1 MAIRSFFLRANKKI
15 ENRKELYKESAEE
28 TKAHSARL
36 VDMQRYVDMS
46 EEKRALLIDLI
57 KNGRSSDSDES
68 LLEKGVI
75 VYIEYLDVIAEIA
88 RDLKEENINCYVIQ
102 GSTKEKDRG
111 IISEEF
117 KKNPESKVVLISQAA
132 GESLNLNGSNEIILY
147 DLPKGPGKFNQT
159 VGRIARCFSRFEDE
173 GRSFY
178 IHYVIIDETLDV
190 YKPILLSSKKQL
202 EEDILHAD
210 TIDLKEIGSFDA
222 MLLKE
227 IRKELLWKT
236 KKRLKSVYTYIL
248 LSYLFFCQDFSFCPF
263 FAL

>member
-1 MAIRSFFLRANKKI
+1 MAIRSFFLRANKKV
-15 ENRKELYKESAEE
+15 EDRKELYKERAEE

-46 EEKRALLIDLI
+46 EEKRNLLMDLVLH
-57 KNGRSSDSDES
+57 GRSSDSDES

-75 VYIEYLDVIAEIA
+75 VYIEYLDVIAQVA
-88 RDLKEENINCYVIQ
+88 KDFKEKGINCYIIQ

-111 IISEEF
+111 LISEEF
-117 KKNPESKVVLISQAA
+117 KKNPESKVVIISTAA

-147 DLPKGPGKFNQT
+147 DLPKGPGKFTQV
-159 VGRIARCFSRFEDE
+159 VGRVARCFSRFEEE

-210 TIDLKEIGSFDA
+210 TIELKETGSFDA

-236 KKRLKSVYTYIL
+236 KKSKRKS
-248 LSYLFFCQDFSFCPF
+248 
-263 FAL
+263 

>member
-1 MAIRSFFLRANKKI
+1 MAIRSFFLRANKKV
-15 ENRKELYKESAEE
+15 EDRKELYKERAEE

-46 EEKRALLIDLI
+46 EEKRNLLMDLVLH
-57 KNGRSSDSDES
+57 GRSSDSDES

-75 VYIEYLDVIAEIA
+75 VYIEYLDVIAQVA
-88 RDLKEENINCYVIQ
+88 KDFKEKGINCYIIQ

-111 IISEEF
+111 LISEEF
-117 KKNPESKVVLISQAA
+117 KKNPESKVVIISTAA

-147 DLPKGPGKFNQT
+147 DLPKGPGKFTQV
-159 VGRIARCFSRFEDE
+159 VGRVARCFSRFEEE

-178 IHYVIIDETLDV
+178 IHYVIVDETLDV

-210 TIDLKEIGSFDA
+210 TIELKETGSFDA

-236 KKRLKSVYTYIL
+236 KKRKRKS
-248 LSYLFFCQDFSFCPF
+248 
-263 FAL
+263 

>member
-1 MAIRSFFLRANKKI
+1 MALRSFFLRANKKV
-15 ENRKELYKESAEE
+15 EQNRDIYKERAQE
-28 TKAHSARL
+28 TKQHSARL

-46 EEKRALLIDLI
+46 EEKRSLLMDLI
-57 KNGRSSDSDES
+57 KNGRSSDSNES

-75 VYIEYLDVIAEIA
+75 VYIEYLEVIAQLA
-88 RDLKEENINCYVIQ
+88 KDLKNNDIDCYVIQ

-111 IISEEF
+111 LISEEF
-117 KKNPESKVVLISQAA
+117 KSNPESKVVLISQAA
-132 GESLNLNGSNEIILY
+132 GESLNLNGTNEIILY

-159 VGRIARCFSRFEDE
+159 IGRIARCFSKFEDE
-173 GRSFY
+173 GRNFY
-178 IHYVIIDETLDV
+178 IHYVIVDETLDV

-210 TIDLKEIGSFDA
+210 TIDLKEVGSFDA

-236 KKRLKSVYTYIL
+236 KKRKKKS
-248 LSYLFFCQDFSFCPF
+248 
-263 FAL
+263 

>member
-1 MAIRSFFLRANKKI
+1 MEGGNMAIRSFFLKANKKL
-15 ENRKELYKESAEE
+15 EDRKELYKERAAE

-46 EEKRALLIDLI
+46 EEKRNLLLDIVL
-57 KNGRSSDSDES
+57 NGKSSDSKET

-75 VYIEYLDVIAEIA
+75 VYIEYLDVIAKVAEDFRNKGI
-88 RDLKEENINCYVIQ
+88 ECFVIQ

-111 IISEEF
+111 LISEDF

-132 GESLNLNGSNEIILY
+132 GESLNLNGTNEIILY

-159 VGRIARCFSRFEDE
+159 IGRIARCFSKFEDE

-178 IHYVIIDETLDV
+178 IHYVIVDETLDV

-210 TIDLKEIGSFDA
+210 TIDLKETGSFDA

-236 KKRLKSVYTYIL
+236 KKRKS
-248 LSYLFFCQDFSFCPF
+248 
-263 FAL
+263 

>member
-1 MAIRSFFLRANKKI
+1 MRANKKV
-15 ENRKELYKESAEE
+15 EDRKELYKERAEE

-46 EEKRALLIDLI
+46 EEKRNLLMDLVLH
-57 KNGRSSDSDES
+57 GRSSDSDES

-75 VYIEYLDVIAEIA
+75 VYIEYLDVIAQVA
-88 RDLKEENINCYVIQ
+88 KDFKEKGINCYIIQ

-111 IISEEF
+111 LISEEF
-117 KKNPESKVVLISQAA
+117 KKNPESKVVIISTAA

-147 DLPKGPGKFNQT
+147 DLPKGPGKFTQV
-159 VGRIARCFSRFEDE
+159 VGRVARCFSRFEEE

-178 IHYVIIDETLDV
+178 IHYVIVDETLDV

-210 TIDLKEIGSFDA
+210 TIELKETGSFDA

-236 KKRLKSVYTYIL
+236 KKRKRKS
-248 LSYLFFCQDFSFCPF
+248 
-263 FAL
+263 

>member
-1 MAIRSFFLRANKKI
+1 MAIRSFFLKANKKL
-15 ENRKELYKESAEE
+15 EDRKELYKERAEE

-46 EEKRALLIDLI
+46 QEKRNLLMDIVL
-57 KNGRSSDSDES
+57 NGRSSDSDES

-75 VYIEYLDVIAEIA
+75 IYIEYLDVIAQIA
-88 RDLKEENINCYVIQ
+88 KDLKEKGVDCYVIQ

-111 IISEEF
+111 AISEEF

-132 GESLNLNGSNEIILY
+132 GESLNLNGTNEIILY
-147 DLPKGPGKFNQT
+147 DLPKGPGKYTQIL
-159 VGRIARCFSRFEDE
+159 GRVARCFSKFEEE

-178 IHYVIIDETLDV
+178 IHYVIVDETLDV

-202 EEDILHAD
+202 EEELLSAD
-210 TIDLKEIGSFDA
+210 TIPLKEIGSFDA

-236 KKRLKSVYTYIL
+236 KKRKAKS
-248 LSYLFFCQDFSFCPF
+248 
-263 FAL
+263 

>member
-1 MAIRSFFLRANKKI
+1 MAIRSFFLKANKKV
-15 ENRKELYKESAEE
+15 EERKELYKERAEE

-46 EEKRALLIDLI
+46 KEKRNLLMDLVV
-57 KNGRSSDSDES
+57 NGKSSDSDES
-68 LLEKGVI
+68 LLDKGVI
-75 VYIEYLDVIAEIA
+75 VYIEYLDVIAQVAEDFKKKGI
-88 RDLKEENINCYVIQ
+88 DCFVIQ

-111 IISEEF
+111 LISEEF

-132 GESLNLNGSNEIILY
+132 GESLNLNGTNEIFLY

-159 VGRIARCFSRFEDE
+159 VGRIARCFSKFEEE

-178 IHYVIIDETLDV
+178 IHYVIVDETLDE

-210 TIDLKEIGSFDA
+210 TIDLKEVGSFDA

-236 KKRLKSVYTYIL
+236 KKSKKKS
-248 LSYLFFCQDFSFCPF
+248 
-263 FAL
+263 